1 MPCWL
6 SKAGIWVSNYT
17 MASIDGEPN
26 LNIGVLPWV
35 VDQQMDSE
43 PPAAR
48 QFTKNQ
54 DFQDCARAT
63 IDAAQEFRF

>member
-1 MPCWL
+1 
-6 SKAGIWVSNYT
+6 